1 MNKLW
6 ILLLFLLCSCSFDTK
21 SGIWTQDKEIKSA
34 TKNVKKLFQNEKKQ
48 IKELNSN
55 FKIKINSSNILLNKN
70 INLDNNSSLSYFD
83 NGLSKMSKFK
93 FSKIENFNYFE
104 PDLVSDGNDIVF
116 FDDKSNL
123 IKFDKTK
130 KILWKKN
137 FYKKSEKKLKP
148 ILTLSLNKNNLIVAD
163 SIGKIYNV
171 NFTSGDLNWTVTNPN
186 PFNSQ
191 LKIYQNKIYVIDMNN
206 TLRCYSLSNGKE
218 LWNFKS
224 ENSFLK
230 SNKRNSLAIKNEKI
244 YFNNSL
250 GDITTIDAN
259 TGDLI
264 WQIPTQSSSIYENAF
279 GLRMSD
285 LVISE
290 EDLIFSNNRNEFYSL
305 SLVNGILNWKQ
316 DINSSVR
323 PVVINN
329 LIFTFS
335 NNGYFFLIDK
345 KTGNIIRITNIFKN
359 IKKKS
364 RPIGFVVGKENVL
377 LSTDKGQL
385 LVIDIETGTLTSIL
399 KIDQGVISRPFIFNK
414 KVFLLKDN
422 SVIKLN

>member
-1 MNKLW
+1 
-6 ILLLFLLCSCSFDTK
+6 
-21 SGIWTQDKEIKSA
+21 
-34 TKNVKKLFQNEKKQ
+34 
-48 IKELNSN
+48 
-55 FKIKINSSNILLNKN
+55 
-70 INLDNNSSLSYFD
+70 
-83 NGLSKMSKFK
+83 
-93 FSKIENFNYFE
+93 
-104 PDLVSDGNDIVF
+104 
-116 FDDKSNL
+116 
-123 IKFDKTK
+123 
-130 KILWKKN
+130 
-137 FYKKSEKKLKP
+137 
-148 ILTLSLNKNNLIVAD
+148 
-163 SIGKIYNV
+163 
-171 NFTSGDLNWTVTNPN
+171 
-186 PFNSQ
+186 
-191 LKIYQNKIYVIDMNN
+191 
-206 TLRCYSLSNGKE
+206 
-218 LWNFKS
+218 
-224 ENSFLK
+224 
-230 SNKRNSLAIKNEKI
+230 
-244 YFNNSL
+244 
-250 GDITTIDAN
+250 
-259 TGDLI
+259 
-264 WQIPTQSSSIYENAF
+264 
-279 GLRMSD
+279 MSD

>member
-1 MNKLW
+1 VNKLW

-224 ENSFLK
+224 ENSF
-230 SNKRNSLAIKNEKI
+230 
-244 YFNNSL
+244 
-250 GDITTIDAN
+250 
-259 TGDLI
+259 
-264 WQIPTQSSSIYENAF
+264 
-279 GLRMSD
+279 
-285 LVISE
+285 
-290 EDLIFSNNRNEFYSL
+290 
-305 SLVNGILNWKQ
+305 
-316 DINSSVR
+316 
-323 PVVINN
+323 
-329 LIFTFS
+329 
-335 NNGYFFLIDK
+335 
-345 KTGNIIRITNIFKN
+345 
-359 IKKKS
+359 
-364 RPIGFVVGKENVL
+364 
-377 LSTDKGQL
+377 
-385 LVIDIETGTLTSIL
+385 
-399 KIDQGVISRPFIFNK
+399 
-414 KVFLLKDN
+414 
-422 SVIKLN
+422 

>member
-1 MNKLW
+1 MNKFW

-21 SGIWTQDKEIKSA
+21 SGIWTQDKEIKTA
-34 TKNVKKLFQNEKKQ
+34 AKNVITLFQNEKKQ
-48 IKELNSN
+48 INELNSN
-55 FKIKINSSNILLNKN
+55 FKIKLNSSNIPFNKK
-70 INLDNNSSLSYFD
+70 INLNNNSGLSYFD
-83 NGLSKMSKFK
+83 EGLRKISKFK
-93 FSKIENFNYFE
+93 FSKIENFDYFE

-130 KILWKKN
+130 KVLWKKN
-137 FYKKSEKKLKP
+137 FYQKSEKKLKP
-148 ILTLSLNKNNLIVAD
+148 ILTLSLNKDNLIVAD
-163 SIGKIYNV
+163 SIGKIYNI
-171 NFTSGDLNWTVTNPN
+171 NFISGDLNWTVTNLN

-206 TLRCYSLSNGKE
+206 TLRCYSLLNGKE

-250 GDITTIDAN
+250 GDITSVDAN

-285 LVISE
+285 LVISG

-329 LIFTFS
+329 LVFTFS
-335 NNGYFFLIDK
+335 NDGYFFLIDK
-345 KTGNIIRITNIFKN
+345 KTGNIIRITDIFKN
-359 IKKKS
+359 VKKKS
-364 RPIGFVVGKENVL
+364 RPIGFVVGEENVL

-385 LVIDIETGTLTSIL
+385 LVIDIETGTLISIL
-399 KIDQGVISRPFIFNK
+399 KIDQGIISRPFIFNK

>member
-1 MNKLW
+1 VNKLW